1 MPGLHPKAALIT
13 AAAGALA
20 IGVAWLQR
28 RRRRHAELCR
38 EYDLSPSDGFLLE
51 VAPSLPDPFGE
62 WERIAAS
69 LPALNRTGR
78 LRAAVDGAAPVD
90 AACVAQL
97 TDAERR
103 RAYVL
108 FSSVAHSYVNG
119 VAVPWHKLALHE
131 GGPAAAPVAPPP
143 PPTTMPEL
151 PSQLSVP
158 WLAVCGM
165 VCRSAAVTLA
175 SRSTLLPLPLTRSG
189 H

>member
-13 AAAGALA
+13 AGALA
-20 IGVAWLQR
+20 IGVAWLER

-143 PPTTMPEL
+143 PTTTMPEL